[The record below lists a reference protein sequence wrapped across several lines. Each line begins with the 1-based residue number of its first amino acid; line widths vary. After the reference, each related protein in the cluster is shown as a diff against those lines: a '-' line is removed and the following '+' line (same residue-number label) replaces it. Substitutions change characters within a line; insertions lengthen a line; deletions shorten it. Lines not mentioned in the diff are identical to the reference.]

1 MSAGAPAD
9 DRTILVVDD
18 DKAYAAIVC
27 DVLQEARYRVL
38 VAHNA
43 LEALQ
48 INQTFSGRID
58 LVVVDLVMPLM
69 SGIALAKRIQRKR
82 PVRLLLMS
90 GHPGANR
97 SGWAAP
103 ADIAFMRKPVTR
115 AHLLSTVQAVLD
127 APPWLTISL
136 DRRR

>member
-1 MSAGAPAD
+1 MSAAPAD

-27 DVLQEARYRVL
+27 DVLQEAGYRVL
-38 VAHNA
+38 VAQNA

-69 SGIALAKRIQRKR
+69 SGIALAERIQRTR

-90 GHPGANR
+90 GHPGAIR

-115 AHLLSTVQAVLD
+115 THLLSTVQAVLD
-127 APPWLTISL
+127 APPWLTIRL